1 MGDAWL
7 LGEQRHAAE
16 AAYSRANGGHVG
28 CKRGEGTYF
37 KADTLEELLDQ
48 LEGIDKKEALASIE
62 RYNTYAEQGY
72 DEEYQ
77 VNPSILFPIS
87 TPPFYGAKT
96 TGVTFLTVMGGLR
109 TDANLQICE
118 DDDTP
123 IEGLYCVAP

>member
-1 MGDAWL
+1 MNNVTPQKPLTPEQMVAMWDANV
-7 LGEQRHAAE
+7 E
-16 AAYSRANGGHVG
+16 
-28 CKRGEGTYF
+28 KGTYF

-87 TPPFYGAKT
+87 TPPFYGAK
-96 TGVTFLTVMGGLR
+96 GCELADLR
-109 TDANLQICE
+109 
-118 DDDTP
+118 
-123 IEGLYCVAP
+123 G